1 MRRHLLTLGL
11 LVLLGAAAFAGTP
24 RAAELSAVPLPE
36 ITRGKGD
43 SCVAETAFMR
53 RNHMNLLRHQR
64 DETLREGIRG
74 ARFSLKECVACH
86 TVPGSDGAPVAADD
100 PRFFCTACHLYAA
113 VRIDCF
119 ECHASRP
126 ETSGQA
132 HAPGELGAS
141 DALSMVGRDWR

>member
-1 MRRHLLTLGL
+1 MRRRLLTLGL
-11 LVLLGAAAFAGTP
+11 LVLLAAAAFAGTL

-36 ITRGKGD
+36 ITKGKGEA
-43 SCVAETAFMR
+43 CVAETDFMR

-86 TVPGSDGAPVAADD
+86 AVPAADGTPVGADD
-100 PRFFCTACHLYAA
+100 PRFFCSACHEYAA

-126 ETSGQA
+126 E
-132 HAPGELGAS
+132 GAGTNS
-141 DALSMVGRDWR
+141 ALSMVGRDWK